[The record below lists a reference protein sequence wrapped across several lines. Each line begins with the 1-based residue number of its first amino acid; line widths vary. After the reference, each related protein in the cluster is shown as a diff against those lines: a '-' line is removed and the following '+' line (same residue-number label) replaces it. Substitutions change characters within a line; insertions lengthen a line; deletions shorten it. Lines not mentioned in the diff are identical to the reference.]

1 MIKLKIS
8 EKETILKKISLGEIN
23 FEDLESKFRQ
33 ERDIVIEALKHDRWA
48 LLYAADKFKKDKD
61 IVLRTVK
68 NNGLALELADDNLRG
83 DRNIVL
89 HAVKHC
95 GYALKYAS
103 NKLQQDDEN
112 RKALET
118 FKNLMETMVFK

>member
-1 MIKLKIS
+1 M
-8 EKETILKKISLGEIN
+8 
-23 FEDLESKFRQ
+23 
-33 ERDIVIEALKHDRWA
+33 
-48 LLYAADKFKKDKD
+48 
-61 IVLRTVK
+61 K

-103 NKLQQDDEN
+103 NKLQQDDEI
-112 RKALET
+112 
-118 FKNLMETMVFK
+118 VFEAVKSLL